1 MYYIDTLSLEN
12 INTSRE
18 IIDIFSEMNQALEIN
33 NNIDASNYINNIIN
47 KYHFE
52 FSIYNRFNPINNYPL
67 EQRVKYIWQ
76 FLFAVAFQK
85 IIDLKNKGNH

>member
-47 KYHFE
+47 MF
-52 FSIYNRFNPINNYPL
+52 ICIM
-67 EQRVKYIWQ
+67 
-76 FLFAVAFQK
+76 
-85 IIDLKNKGNH
+85 